1 MVNNPNIAQK
11 VITQAAKMTAA
22 WLAILFVQIHTILMQ
37 GGKEAFE
44 IPKYVGTN
52 ITFDREPMNAMEY
65 LISVRNEASQIPD
78 IVTISLDVFHVL
90 WIIMIRT
97 IQENHQKAKY
107 LKKPEK
113 VRIVL

>member
-1 MVNNPNIAQK
+1 
-11 VITQAAKMTAA
+11 
-22 WLAILFVQIHTILMQ
+22 MQ

-90 WIIMIRT
+90 
-97 IQENHQKAKY
+97 
-107 LKKPEK
+107 
-113 VRIVL
+113 